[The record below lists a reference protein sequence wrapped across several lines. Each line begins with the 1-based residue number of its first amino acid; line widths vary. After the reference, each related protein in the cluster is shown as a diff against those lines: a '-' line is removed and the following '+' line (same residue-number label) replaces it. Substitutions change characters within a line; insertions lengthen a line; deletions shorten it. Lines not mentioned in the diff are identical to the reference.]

1 MITINKTNIKTILD
15 ESSIDYDNQI
25 DILIPQLL
33 NAICS
38 ELKNEFVAVGY
49 NGKVYDACDLVF
61 TSTTITYDTDIVNIN
76 FQAGDF
82 IRIYGTDYNNGLY
95 QINTVESG
103 VITIETSKS
112 MRTESVSGYIA
123 LVNFPDEFLNLISD
137 YIKSNIVNDSNVKAE
152 KIDDTQITYNDS
164 KQSIK
169 GFIASNLNTLNS
181 YRCIFYEGLFEGSEY

>member
-1 MITINKTNIKTILD
+1 MIAINKTNIKAQIGET
-15 ESSIDYDNQI
+15 STDYDNQI
-25 DILIPQLL
+25 DILIPQIL

-38 ELKNEFVAVGY
+38 EIKNEFVTIGY

-61 TSTTITYDTDIVNIN
+61 TSTTITYDTDIVDIK
-76 FQAGDF
+76 FQVGDF

-95 QINTVESG
+95 QIKTIESG

-123 LVNFPDEFLNLISD
+123 LISFPDEFLNLISE
-137 YIKSNIVNDSNVKAE
+137 YVKSNIINDSNVKSE

-169 GFIASNLNTLNS
+169 GFIASNINTLNA
-181 YRCIFYEGLFEGSEY
+181 YRCVFWESLFEGSEY